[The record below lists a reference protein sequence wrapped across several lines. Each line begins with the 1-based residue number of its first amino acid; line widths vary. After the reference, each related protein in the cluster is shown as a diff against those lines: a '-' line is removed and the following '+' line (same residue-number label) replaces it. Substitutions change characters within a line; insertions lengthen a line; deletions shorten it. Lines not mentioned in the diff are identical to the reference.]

1 MEAEQLYRDQRR
13 SLFSIAYRMTGS
25 VTEGED
31 IVQEAYLRLE
41 RALRAGTTVDSPP
54 AYLVTVTTRLAI
66 DYLRSARARREAY
79 VGPWLPEPLVG
90 PPGVE
95 DLVEKVDS
103 ISLAFL
109 VLLETLSPVER
120 AVFVLREV
128 FGYGY
133 DEIAEIIGKSEANC
147 RQIFARARRHVEAG
161 RPRFEA
167 SPERRDALVTEFLS
181 ACERGDVDGLVEML
195 ADDVVFSSDGGGRVP
210 SAPQPVEGRE
220 EVVRMLAR
228 LIARV
233 VALGRRIRPATVN
246 GAAGALVLDPDDT
259 VVGVVGFEVQH
270 ERFDRIWSIVNPDK
284 LRHVGDVR
292 PSGEGESP
300 TSR

>member
-1 MEAEQLYRDQRR
+1 MQAEHLYRDQRR

-25 VTEGED
+25 VTEAED

-79 VGPWLPEPLVG
+79 AGRWLPEPLVG

-95 DLVEKVDS
+95 DLVEKTDS

-109 VLLETLSPVER
+109 VLLETLSPAER

-133 DEIAEIIGKSEANC
+133 DEIAEITGKSETNC
-147 RQIFARARRHVEAG
+147 RQIFSRARQHVDAG
-161 RPRFEA
+161 RPRFTA
-167 SPERRDALVTEFLS
+167 SPERRDALVAGFLS
-181 ACERGDVDGLVEML
+181 ACERGDVEGLVGML
-195 ADDVVFSSDGGGRVP
+195 ADDVVFASDGGGRAP
-210 SAPQPVEGRE
+210 SAPEPVGGRE
-220 EVVRMLAR
+220 RVGRLLAR
-228 LIARV
+228 LLTRMA
-233 VALGRRIRPATVN
+233 ALGLRIEPVTVN
-246 GAAGALVLDPDDT
+246 AAPGALVLDPNGT
-259 VVGVVGFEVQH
+259 VVGVVGFEVQG
-270 ERFDRIWSIVNPDK
+270 ERFERIWSIVNPDK
-284 LRHVGDVR
+284 LRHVRDIR
-292 PSGEGESP
+292 PPGEGESSP
-300 TSR
+300 PR